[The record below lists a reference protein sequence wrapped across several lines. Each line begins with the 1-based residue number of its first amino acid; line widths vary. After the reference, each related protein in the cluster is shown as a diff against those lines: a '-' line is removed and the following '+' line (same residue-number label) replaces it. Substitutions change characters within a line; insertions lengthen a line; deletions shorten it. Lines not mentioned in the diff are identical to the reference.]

1 MKTLRTTAAV
11 LLIGLLPLSAQA
23 QAADYWQ
30 KQIQDPMFWALVI
43 VGAFLLMALAAVN
56 KALNTIRD
64 ITNPKAAE
72 ERAAAPA
79 RTSSIMQALTDAVPV
94 EREAEVMTDHEYDG
108 IKELDNNLP
117 PWWVWGFAFT
127 VFWGIY
133 YLMDYHVLKTS
144 PLSGEEYAIEMANA
158 KASIDAYLATA
169 ADLVDENTVVAL
181 TDEAGLAA
189 GNKIFQANCA
199 ACHMADGGGSVGPNL
214 TDAYWKHGGSI
225 NDVFKVIKNGVV
237 EKGMI
242 SWKEQLSPSQMQQVA
257 SYILSLQGT
266 TPANPKAPEGDL
278 YTAPAAGE
286 AAPADSTATEAPAEP
301 AAAQEP
307 ATTE

>member
-11 LLIGLLPLSAQA
+11 LLVGLLPLPAHA

-72 ERAAAPA
+72 ERAQAPA
-79 RTSSIMQALTDAVPV
+79 VTSSIMQALTDAVPV

-127 VFWGIY
+127 IFWGIY

-144 PLSGEEYAIEMANA
+144 PLSGEEYAQEMAAA

-181 TDEAGLAA
+181 TDDAGLTA

-266 TPANPKAPEGDL
+266 TPTNPKAPEGDL
-278 YTAPAAGE
+278 YTPAATPVASDSTAAPEAPAAPE
-286 AAPADSTATEAPAEP
+286 S
-301 AAAQEP
+301 AQEP
-307 ATTE
+307 AATE